1 MCHVLRYAPFYTV
14 VKSLLDSGNFGKII
28 QVNMTEDIG
37 YYHYAHSYVRGPWRN
52 KKVSAPVI
60 LEKSCHDMD
69 LFAWFIGKKCRI
81 LNSFGK
87 LSFFNKEHAP
97 QGATKNCLIVL
108 AKKTAFTVVSKSI

>member
-60 LEKSCHDMD
+60 LAKCCHDMD

-87 LSFFNKEHAP
+87 LSFLIKSTRRKG
-97 QGATKNCLIVL
+97 QQKIVLIVL
-108 AKKTAFTVVSKSI
+108 AKKTAFTVVSKYI